1 MLTLEQ
7 FAAFVEREA
16 VWFRGFNRESRSS
29 LEQAER
35 DLGQPLPATLKWLL
49 SNFGYWRATGVG
61 GLPFVVGTTSSFRP
75 TFPDHWMILSRP
87 TLKCLAPEA
96 ECGPSDR
103 GVVVLVTSP
112 DHLEDGRAVLV
123 CDIHG
128 QIWRRYSGFAP
139 YVIALQQQL
148 ARAADLLYR
157 DCLPSFHQQN
167 SGVMDADEQGFDLE
181 EFRQRLLEAMLC
193 QQLDQELNE
202 PLAELP
208 QAIEDAIVPVTEI
221 PAAESA
227 AEMAAIEPAIPSEES
242 HSTAT
247 VPFPATE
254 ACDQEAIV
262 EEVSRLLDDKLD
274 TDDVAASPVFADES
288 MTDEPFVEQPVVE
301 QPVEERPEAGE
312 ARYAA
317 ALNAAAARAAMQAIP
332 SFASSAETTSIDSE
346 EMLEQEVQQILLQ
359 RRKTLQ
365 QAHIAIPRECFHN
378 SSSPNRA
385 LRLPDHL
392 PGGRLLATSLEMV
405 GNPLDLLG
413 DVLEP
418 IQHIAILQRRDG
430 EVVSRWLI
438 SWVADS
444 QMSLL
449 THHWAQ
455 LTGAQPDWIMESG
468 DVLAELPGRL
478 QRVQEAA

>member
-87 TLKCLAPEA
+87 TLKCVAPEA

-139 YVIALQQQL
+139 YVVALQQQL
-148 ARAADLLYR
+148 ARVADMLYR

-193 QQLDQELNE
+193 QQLDQQLDE
-202 PLAELP
+202 PHSELP
-208 QAIEDAIVPVTEI
+208 QAVEHAIVPVAEA
-221 PAAESA
+221 PVAEVAAETVS
-227 AEMAAIEPAIPSEES
+227 IEPTVPSEEL

-254 ACDQEAIV
+254 ACDHEAIV
-262 EEVSRLLDDKLD
+262 EEVSRLLDDKPA
-274 TDDVAASPVFADES
+274 TDEVAASPVFADEA
-288 MTDEPFVEQPVVE
+288 MTEEPFVALPS
-301 QPVEERPEAGE
+301 EERPEAGE
-312 ARYAA
+312 ARYEA

-332 SFASSAETTSIDSE
+332 AQMPAFASSAESAAADSE

-418 IQHIAILQRRDG
+418 VQHIAILQRRDG
-430 EVVSRWLI
+430 EAVSRWLI

-449 THHWAQ
+449 THHWSQ
-455 LTGAQPDWIMESG
+455 ITGAQPDWIMESG